1 MIWSKL
7 VPTLH
12 YNSIA
17 KIWKKEVKKDICPER
32 ESNPGPPASWT
43 PVAIYKHWYCEQ
55 HSQSA
60 SSNGRSAGT
69 LEQSKVRWHLWFP
82 GTWDWVED
90 SLWLGHFHATEVAN
104 ATHTC
109 LRQRSRR
116 RRPRLKHSNDVHPPK
131 RGMDIRRNI
140 TVDLLYK
147 YLCSYAFSED
157 RSNCSL
163 FERQSE
169 KRMLCWHYFYYNIK
183 RFFWGPLLL
192 SSSSQNFGL
201 CLCS

>member
-7 VPTLH
+7 VPTVDC
-12 YNSIA
+12 NSIA
-17 KIWKKEVKKDICPER
+17 KIWKKKEKNICPER
-32 ESNPGPPASWT
+32 DSNLGPPAWT

-82 GTWDWVED
+82 GTWDWEDWVED

-109 LRQRSRR
+109 LRQRRR
-116 RRPRLKHSNDVHPPK
+116 RRDRDSNTATTFIRQKEGWISDKITQWTMSYQKKNWLLFSMQSDSGIRLGKNACIIGKH
-131 RGMDIRRNI
+131 R
-140 TVDLLYK
+140 
-147 YLCSYAFSED
+147 
-157 RSNCSL
+157 
-163 FERQSE
+163 
-169 KRMLCWHYFYYNIK
+169 
-183 RFFWGPLLL
+183 
-192 SSSSQNFGL
+192 
-201 CLCS
+201 

>member
-109 LRQRSRR
+109 LRQNSHGFRVRRS
-116 RRPRLKHSNDVHPPK
+116 LALK
-131 RGMDIRRNI
+131 RGVNPTTTFIRQKEGWI
-140 TVDLLYK
+140 SDKISQWTYYIILMQ
-147 YLCSYAFSED
+147 YAFSEVKKE
-157 RSNCSL
+157 CCAGIIG
-163 FERQSE
+163 
-169 KRMLCWHYFYYNIK
+169 KCK
-183 RFFWGPLLL
+183 GK
-192 SSSSQNFGL
+192 
-201 CLCS
+201 